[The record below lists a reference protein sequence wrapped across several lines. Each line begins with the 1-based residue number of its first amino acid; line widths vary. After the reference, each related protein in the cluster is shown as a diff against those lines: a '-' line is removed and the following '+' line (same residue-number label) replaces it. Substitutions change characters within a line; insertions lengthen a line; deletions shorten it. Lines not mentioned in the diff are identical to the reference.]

1 MSVTNQQ
8 AADSTTLIDL
18 VLWVDLVCPW
28 SWLARRRLDT
38 AVSAFERPAD
48 VTITLRA
55 FELEPDFPRESRVP
69 VAEHL
74 GSRHG
79 GGAQA
84 GRLVTAKVEAAA
96 SGDGLVFDWG
106 RAVWAN
112 TFDAHRL
119 CALALALGGHA
130 LQSAAAERFW
140 SAHFTEGLV
149 LDDPMV
155 LQRAG
160 AECGLDERR
169 VASVLAG
176 EEFADQVRGDE
187 QAAGSSGITSV
198 PVLVANGYAALA
210 GARDVADYLAL
221 LRGVATADESG
232 ASPGL
237 GAPERSSAPPG
248 P

>member
-8 AADSTTLIDL
+8 AADSTTPIDL
-18 VLWVDLVCPW
+18 ALWVDLVCPW
-28 SWLARRRLDT
+28 SWLARRRLDA

-55 FELEPDFPRESRVP
+55 FELEPDFPRGSRVP

-79 GGAQA
+79 GGAET
-84 GRLVTAKVEAAA
+84 GRLMNAKVEQAA

-140 SAHFTEGLV
+140 SAHFTEGLA
-149 LDDPMV
+149 LDDPLV

-187 QAAGSSGITSV
+187 QAAWALGITSA

-210 GARDVADYLAL
+210 GARDASDYLAL

-232 ASPGL
+232 STHDVPG
-237 GAPERSSAPPG
+237 G
-248 P
+248 PAEAAR